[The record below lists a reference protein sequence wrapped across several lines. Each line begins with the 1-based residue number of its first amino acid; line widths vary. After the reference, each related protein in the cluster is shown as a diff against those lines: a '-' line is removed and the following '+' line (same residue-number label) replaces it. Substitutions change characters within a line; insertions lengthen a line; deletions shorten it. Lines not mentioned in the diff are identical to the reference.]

1 MTKHAMIWAKTFWN
15 ETEGHLG
22 KEEPWPRNEM
32 LVTLS
37 PQLDSSHFQKT
48 QMAPFESVQLSIDG
62 SSRCQKRKQQFWC
75 NNSCSQFIN
84 SQFYWTCSQI
94 KWSDWQACKFRCA
107 SLSSPG
113 VYSCTESF
121 LSCRQGDFTTCTM
134 ETLPTVLHTHKMWL
148 YNTRKG
154 DTTSNT

>member
-1 MTKHAMIWAKTFWN
+1 MQRYEPRRFEMRPRGTPCKGGTLTKEWN
-15 ETEGHLG
+15 VGHF
-22 KEEPWPRNEM
+22 
-32 LVTLS
+32 V
-37 PQLDSSHFQKT
+37 SSAGFFSFSQKT

-148 YNTRKG
+148 YNTHK
-154 DTTSNT
+154 